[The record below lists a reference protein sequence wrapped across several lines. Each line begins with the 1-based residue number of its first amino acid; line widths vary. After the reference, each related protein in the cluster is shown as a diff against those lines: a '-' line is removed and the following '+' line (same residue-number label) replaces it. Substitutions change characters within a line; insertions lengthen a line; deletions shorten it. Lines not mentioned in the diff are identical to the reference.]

1 LCEAVVLGDLMTR
14 YGVDPM
20 AESGDPSVG
29 EGRFERAARE
39 SETRE
44 VTGTDDPLP
53 AEQRV
58 ELKIQCASHA

>member
-1 LCEAVVLGDLMTR
+1 
-14 YGVDPM
+14 M

-29 EGRFERAARE
+29 EGRFQRAAQE

-58 ELKIQCASHA
+58 EPKIQGASDVLKIQYVGTY